1 MKSKLAYNYR
11 KTEIDIIE
19 VLDNI
24 ELTLKNDLSASE
36 EVSTSYDKISNNT
49 WDDLQKCN
57 NALILLSDLSLIT
70 KEELFACK
78 QKAYKTRIEFL
89 GDLEKLKER
98 YEVKN
103 NG

>member
-1 MKSKLAYNYR
+1 MKSELSYNFR
-11 KTEIDIIE
+11 KTEVDIIE

-24 ELTLKNDLSASE
+24 ELTFKNDLSASE
-36 EVSTSYDKISNNT
+36 EVSTSYDEISSNT
-49 WDDLQKCN
+49 WDDLQRCN
-57 NALILLSDLSLIT
+57 NSLILLCDLRLIT
-70 KEELFACK
+70 NEELLACK
-78 QKAYKTRIEFL
+78 KKAYKTRMEFL